1 MYARIC
7 VLMHRTAMDC
17 RVAALLH
24 VRSDGLMQTFT
35 RFGTLMP
42 VVASYHHC
50 CWAKNDC
57 AIAL

>member
-1 MYARIC
+1 MDARIC
-7 VLMHRTAMDC
+7 GLVQRAAMDY

-50 CWAKNDC
+50 CCAKNDC